1 MAQSIEVTEK
11 VNNGIENATSI
22 VKSYVVANIESHQGV
37 DASGDDDSEIFLNG
51 RGMKDLRRVEQDY
64 ATVLGLINA
73 PSTADDER
81 TVDLIV
87 KKREGQLEER
97 TTIYNKAIEKSR
109 IVEFYLDVNSPGD
122 SIVVVKKDHKR
133 AERVIYYVQNS
144 YIQLKASFDA

>member
-22 VKSYVVANIESHQGV
+22 VKSYVVANIESHQAV

-73 PSTADDER
+73 PSTADVER

-109 IVEFYLDVNSPGD
+109 IVEFYLDANSPGD
-122 SIVVVKKDHKR
+122 SIVVVKKDYKR

-144 YIQLKASFDA
+144 YNQLKASFDA

>member
-22 VKSYVVANIESHQGV
+22 VKSYVVANIESHQAV
-37 DASGDDDSEIFLNG
+37 DASGEDDSEIFLNG

-64 ATVLGLINA
+64 TTVLGLINA
-73 PSTADDER
+73 APTADVER
-81 TVDLIV
+81 TVDLTV
-87 KKREGQLEER
+87 KKREGELEER
-97 TTIYNKAIEKSR
+97 VTPYSKAVEKSR
-109 IVEFYLDVNSPGD
+109 IVEFFVDPNVAGD

-133 AERVIYYVQNS
+133 AERVIYYVENS